1 MNKLAFTLMLA
12 LAPAARAAE
21 IASIDCLASNGVIL
35 KGTSEAGQALKIN
48 TQWGLFSEEFTATIG
63 DASTADTTY
72 VNLDSKTG
80 EHYVLA
86 LDASTTR
93 TSEVQKTSGTI
104 LQPSTVRG
112 VQPAVVAYVRCELS
126 LR

>member
-1 MNKLAFTLMLA
+1 
-12 LAPAARAAE
+12 
-21 IASIDCLASNGVIL
+21 
-35 KGTSEAGQALKIN
+35 
-48 TQWGLFSEEFTATIG
+48 
-63 DASTADTTY
+63 
-72 VNLDSKTG
+72 
-80 EHYVLA
+80 VLA